1 MNTALYP
8 GTFDPVTYGHID
20 LATRALK
27 IFDRVV
33 VAIGVNPHK
42 KPIFSAEERA
52 DMIRVVLDN
61 SRIEID
67 IYEGLTVHYAAKR
80 GVYTVIRS
88 LRTLDEFESEIAM
101 TTANR
106 LMLPEFESIYLPPSP
121 QYAHISS
128 SLVRV
133 IAQFGGH
140 PQLVKPMPIV
150 RRQPERKRLDCPEH
164 LV

>member
-8 GTFDPVTYGHID
+8 GTFDPMTYGHMD

-27 IFDRVV
+27 IFDRIV
-33 VAIGVNPHK
+33 VAIGVNPK
-42 KPIFSAEERA
+42 KNPVFSVEERA
-52 DMIRVVLDN
+52 EMIREALDD

-67 IYEGLTVHYAAKR
+67 FYEGLTVHYAARR
-80 GVYTVIRS
+80 GIHTVVRS
-88 LRTLDEFESEIAM
+88 LRTLDEFESEVAM

-106 LMLPEFESIYLPPSP
+106 LLLPEFESVYLTPSP

-133 IAQFGGH
+133 IAEFGGDLSPFVPPH
-140 PQLVKPMPIV
+140 I
-150 RRQPERKRLDCPEH
+150 ESRLKDAFSTA
-164 LV
+164 

>member
-8 GTFDPVTYGHID
+8 GTFDPMTFGHMD

-33 VAIGVNPHK
+33 VAIGVNPQK
-42 KPIFSAEERA
+42 DPIFSVEERA
-52 DMIRVVLDN
+52 DMIRTALDDD
-61 SRIEID
+61 RIEVD
-67 IYEGLTVHYAAKR
+67 FYEGLTVHYAERR
-80 GVYTVIRS
+80 GIHVVIRS

-106 LMLPEFESIYLPPSP
+106 LMFPDFESIYLPPSS

-133 IAQFGGH
+133 IAQFGGDLAPFVPPH
-140 PQLVKPMPIV
+140 I
-150 RRQPERKRLDCPEH
+150 EARLRE
-164 LV
+164 VFGQS

>member
-8 GTFDPVTYGHID
+8 GTFDPMTYGHMD

-27 IFDRVV
+27 IFDRIV
-33 VAIGVNPHK
+33 VAIGENPQK
-42 KPIFSAEERA
+42 NPIFSVEERV
-52 DMIRVVLDN
+52 DMIRTVLDDT
-61 SRIEID
+61 RIEID
-67 IYEGLTVHYAAKR
+67 VYEGLTVHYAAQK
-80 GVYTVIRS
+80 GIHTVIRS

-128 SLVRV
+128 TLVRV
-133 IAQFGGH
+133 IAQFGGDLSPFVPPH
-140 PQLVKPMPIV
+140 I
-150 RRQPERKRLDCPEH
+150 EARLKKAFSPS
-164 LV
+164 

>member
-8 GTFDPVTYGHID
+8 GTFDPMTYGHMD

-27 IFDRVV
+27 IFARVV
-33 VAIGVNPHK
+33 VAIGVNPQK
-42 KPIFSAEERA
+42 NPIFSVEERV
-52 DMIRVVLDN
+52 DMIRTVLDD

-67 IYEGLTVHYAAKR
+67 VYEGLTVHYAAKK
-80 GVYTVIRS
+80 GIHTVIRS

-128 SLVRV
+128 TLVRV
-133 IAQFGGH
+133 IAQFGGDLSPFVPPH
-140 PQLVKPMPIV
+140 I
-150 RRQPERKRLDCPEH
+150 EARLKKAFSTS
-164 LV
+164 